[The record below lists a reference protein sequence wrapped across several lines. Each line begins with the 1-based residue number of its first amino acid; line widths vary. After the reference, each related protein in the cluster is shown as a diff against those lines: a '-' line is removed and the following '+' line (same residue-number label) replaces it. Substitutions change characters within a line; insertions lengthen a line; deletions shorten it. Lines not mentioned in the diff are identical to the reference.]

1 MNVGVDASELQG
13 RPTGTGR
20 YLRSLLRVWSR
31 ATEDRFFAYFNG
43 PAPADPV
50 LDHPRIVVRSLDGP
64 VRGLWWQQAK
74 LPANARRDPLDV
86 FFSPAFTCPLL
97 LDVPRVTAIHDLSFF
112 SVPDDFAFVDGL
124 RRRTL
129 VRASQRVSTRIL
141 VISEFTRRELI
152 GRFPDAAERVVC
164 IPLAADVDDLP
175 RPLSAAAARPQMGRK
190 GPRVLSVGSL
200 FNRRRVPALI
210 HAMALLAPSHPDA
223 TLDIVGENRTH
234 PPLDLAAL
242 VRRLGLE
249 QRVRLRGFVDEEELA
264 SCYAAADLAVY
275 LSEYEGLGLPVLEA
289 MARGIPV
296 VTSRRPATGEVFR
309 DAALLVD
316 PANPADVALA
326 LERVLGD
333 ARLRS
338 DLVKRGLELAARYS
352 WAKTAALTH
361 EVLVVAAA
369 R

>member
-20 YLRSLLRVWSR
+20 YLRSLLRVWAR
-31 ATEDRFFAYFNG
+31 TTEDRFFAYFNG

-50 LDHPRIVVRSLDGP
+50 LDHPRIVVRSLGGP
-64 VRGLWWQQAK
+64 VRGLWWQQAR
-74 LPANARRDPLDV
+74 LPGAARRDLLDV

-112 SVPDDFAFVDGL
+112 SVPDDFAFLDGL

-129 VRASQRVSTRIL
+129 VRASQRVSRRIL
-141 VISEFTRRELI
+141 VISDFTRRELI
-152 GRFPDAAERVVC
+152 GRFPDAADRVVC

-175 RPLSAAAARPQMGRK
+175 APSDAKARVPAGRE
-190 GPRVLSVGSL
+190 GPRLLSVGSL

-210 HAMALLAPSHPDA
+210 HAMSLLATSQPAA

-234 PPLDLAAL
+234 PRLDLEAL

-249 QRVRLRGFVDEEELA
+249 QRVRFRGFVNEEELA

-275 LSEYEGLGLPVLEA
+275 LSEYEGFGLPVLEA

-296 VTSRRPATGEVFR
+296 ITGRRPATGDVFR
-309 DAALLVD
+309 EAAVLVD
-316 PANPADVALA
+316 PADPAEVAAA
-326 LERVLGD
+326 LEHVLSDPG
-333 ARLRS
+333 LRS
-338 DLVKRGLELAARYS
+338 DLVKRGLELAACHS
-352 WAKTAALTH
+352 WAKTAALTRD
-361 EVLVVAAA
+361 VLAAA
-369 R
+369 AAQ

>member
-20 YLRSLLRVWSR
+20 YLRNLLRVWCR
-31 ATEDRFFAYFNG
+31 TTEDRFFAYFNG

-50 LDHPRIVVRSLDGP
+50 LDHPRIVVRSTDEP
-64 VRGLWWQQAK
+64 VRGLWWQQAT
-74 LPANARRDPLDV
+74 LPSAAGTDALDV

-112 SVPDDFAFVDGL
+112 SIPDDFAFLDGL
-124 RRRTL
+124 RRRIL
-129 VRASQRVSTRIL
+129 VRASQRVSSRIL
-141 VISEFTRRELI
+141 VISDFTRRELL
-152 GRFPDAAERVVC
+152 GRFPDAAGRVVC

-175 RPLSAAAARPQMGRK
+175 QAPSRADARAASHPE
-190 GPRVLSVGSL
+190 GPRLLSVGSL

-210 HAMALLAPSHPDA
+210 QAMAMLSRSHPNA

-234 PPLDLAAL
+234 PRLDLEAQ
-242 VRRLGLE
+242 VRRLGLG
-249 QRVRLRGFVDEEELA
+249 QRVRFWGFVGEAELA
-264 SCYAAADLAVY
+264 LRYASADVAVY

-296 VTSRRPATGEVFR
+296 VTSVRPATGEVFR
-309 DAALLVD
+309 EAALLVD
-316 PANPADVALA
+316 PADPTDVAAA
-326 LERVLGD
+326 LDRVLRDRDLRSGLARRGLD
-333 ARLRS
+333 FAARL
-338 DLVKRGLELAARYS
+338 S
-352 WAKTAALTH
+352 WTRTAALTR
-361 EVLVVAAA
+361 EALAAAA